1 MIADFATLPLAA
13 HIFLA
18 TILGLLVGSFLNVV
32 IYRYPNRLKHQWT
45 VQSQQWLKIDTP
57 ESEQPPGI
65 ISPASHC
72 GNCKKPIKAWQNIP
86 IVSYLLLRGKCAQC
100 KSPFSLRYPF
110 VEALTGLLSAYVV
123 YTFGWSLE
131 SVFGLFL
138 TWILIALSF
147 IDFDHQLLPDDIVIP
162 TLWLGL
168 GLSLFPVFAVPIDS
182 IIGAIAG
189 YLSLW
194 CVFQLFKILT
204 GKEGMGFG
212 DFKLLALLGAW
223 FGWQMLPQIIL
234 VSTIL
239 GSIVGLCLIVTKKSK
254 AGNAIPFGPYIAL
267 AGWISMIWG
276 DTINQTYLTSVGL

>member
-1 MIADFATLPLAA
+1 
-13 HIFLA
+13 
-18 TILGLLVGSFLNVV
+18 
-32 IYRYPNRLKHQWT
+32 LKHQWT

-138 TWILIALSF
+138 TWILIA
-147 IDFDHQLLPDDIVIP
+147 
-162 TLWLGL
+162 
-168 GLSLFPVFAVPIDS
+168 
-182 IIGAIAG
+182 
-189 YLSLW
+189 
-194 CVFQLFKILT
+194 
-204 GKEGMGFG
+204 
-212 DFKLLALLGAW
+212 
-223 FGWQMLPQIIL
+223 
-234 VSTIL
+234 
-239 GSIVGLCLIVTKKSK
+239 
-254 AGNAIPFGPYIAL
+254 
-267 AGWISMIWG
+267 
-276 DTINQTYLTSVGL
+276 